1 MTAVRDMVAGH
12 RVIVCCGAGG
22 VGKTTTATG
31 LALAGARAG
40 RRVLALTIDPS
51 RRLAQTLGV
60 ARNLKAPAPVPAA
73 FLEAA
78 GATGGSLHA
87 WMLDPQLVADRSVD
101 KLSPTPAV
109 AQRLKNNRMYRQL
122 ARMVA
127 GMQEYT
133 AMEALHGFLDDGA
146 YDLVILDT
154 PPSRNALDFLDG
166 PRRLERFFDG
176 RIFQLFLP
184 GEKATLI
191 GRAASNLIHRAMS
204 GVFGEATFKELQ
216 EFFGAFENILYA
228 LTRNALRT
236 RKMLS
241 DPDNVAFLLITSP
254 AAEALEDAH
263 LFRQKVEALGLPFG
277 GFVLNRS
284 LAAGQV
290 RVLPDRSMLGADP
303 SDAALSGL
311 RKLHRLAL
319 LEEAAVDI
327 DRRLLVELQERAGEG
342 ATALALPTFPD
353 GAHDIDGLVQVARS
367 LTL

>member
-1 MTAVRDMVAGH
+1 MTALRDMVENH

-31 LALAGARAG
+31 LALSAARAG
-40 RRVLALTIDPS
+40 RKVLALTIDPS
-51 RRLAQTLGV
+51 KRLAQTLGV
-60 ARNLKAPAPVPAA
+60 ARNLKEPAPVPDSFLQAA
-73 FLEAA
+73 E
-78 GATGGSLHA
+78 ATGTLHA

-101 KLSPTPAV
+101 KLAPTPEMAR
-109 AQRLKNNRMYRQL
+109 RLKSNRMYKQL

-133 AMEALHGFLDDGA
+133 AMEALHGFLDEGA

-184 GEKATLI
+184 GEKASFI
-191 GRAASNLIHRAMS
+191 GRAASNLIGRVMS
-204 GVFGEATFKELQ
+204 GVFGEATYLELQ
-216 EFFGAFENILYA
+216 EFFGSFEKILYS

-236 RKMLS
+236 REMLS
-241 DPDNVAFLLITSP
+241 DPETVAFLLVTSP
-254 AAEALEDAH
+254 APESLEDAH

-284 LAAGQV
+284 LAAGPE
-290 RVLPDRSMLGADP
+290 RVMPDRAMLGPDP
-303 SDAALSGL
+303 SPEAISGL
-311 RKLHRLAL
+311 RKLRRLAA
-319 LEEAAVDI
+319 LEEAAVGVDK
-327 DRRLLVELQERAGEG
+327 RLLEELRTQAGD
-342 ATALALPTFPD
+342 AAAIALPTFPD
-353 GAHDIDGLVQVARS
+353 GAHDIAGLVRVARS
-367 LTL
+367 LVA

>member
-1 MTAVRDMVAGH
+1 MSRLREMVESH

-31 LALAGARAG
+31 LALAGARSG

-51 RRLAQTLGV
+51 KRLAQTLGV
-60 ARNLKAPAPVPAA
+60 ARNLKEPAPVPHSFLVAA
-73 FLEAA
+73 EATA
-78 GATGGSLHA
+78 GSLHA

-109 AQRLKNNRMYRQL
+109 AARLKANRMYKQL

-184 GEKATLI
+184 GEKASFI

-204 GVFGEATFKELQ
+204 GVFGEATYLELQ
-216 EFFGAFENILYA
+216 EFFGAFENIMYA

-236 RKMLS
+236 REKLS
-241 DPDNVAFLLITSP
+241 DAETVAFLLVTSP
-254 AAEALEDAH
+254 APEALEDAH
-263 LFRQKVEALGLPFG
+263 LFRHKVEDLGLPFG

-284 LAAGQV
+284 LAAGV
-290 RVLPDRSMLGADP
+290 ARVMPDRSMLG
-303 SDAALSGL
+303 DAPTAAEISGL
-311 RKLHRLAL
+311 AKLRRLAE
-319 LEEAAVDI
+319 LEWAAVDE
-327 DRRLLVELQERAGEG
+327 DRALLAELTERAGPG
-342 ATALALPTFPD
+342 AVALALPTFPD
-353 GAHDIDGLVQVARS
+353 GAHDIGGLVQVARS
-367 LTL
+367 LTA

>member
-1 MTAVRDMVAGH
+1 MTRISEIIAGN

-31 LALAGARAG
+31 LALAAARAG
-40 RRVLALTIDPS
+40 RSVLALTIDPS
-51 RRLAQTLGV
+51 KRLAQTLGV
-60 ARNLKAPAPVPAA
+60 ERNLKEPAPVPAS

-78 GATGGSLHA
+78 GATSGSLHA

-109 AQRLKNNRMYRQL
+109 AARLKSNRMYKQL
-122 ARMVA
+122 SRMVA

-133 AMEALHGFLDDGA
+133 AMEALHGFLDGGE

-184 GEKATLI
+184 GEKASFI
-191 GRAASNLIHRAMS
+191 GRAASSLIRRAMS
-204 GVFGEATFKELQ
+204 GVFGEATFLELQ
-216 EFFGAFENILYA
+216 EFFGAFENIMYA

-236 RKMLS
+236 REMLS
-241 DPDNVAFLLITSP
+241 DAETVSFLLVTSP
-254 AAEALEDAH
+254 APEALEDAH

-284 LAAGQV
+284 LAAGV
-290 RVLPDRSMLGADP
+290 ARVAPDRSMLGPEP
-303 SDAALSGL
+303 SEAALSGL
-311 RKLHRLAL
+311 RKLQRLAV
-319 LEEAAVDI
+319 LEEAAVGEDLK
-327 DRRLLVELQERAGEG
+327 LLDELTQRAGEG
-342 ATALALPTFPD
+342 AVALALPTFPE
-353 GAHDIDGLVQVARS
+353 GAHDIAGLVRVARA
-367 LTL
+367 LTG